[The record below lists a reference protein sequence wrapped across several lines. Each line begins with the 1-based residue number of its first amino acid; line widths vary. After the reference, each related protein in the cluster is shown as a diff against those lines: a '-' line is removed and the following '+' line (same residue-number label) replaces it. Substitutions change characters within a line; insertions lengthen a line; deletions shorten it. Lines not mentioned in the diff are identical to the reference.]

1 MYRFVVTFTR
11 GSCCGWREKFPV
23 LLKFV
28 ILLNE
33 KLCGYTKKYL
43 KQTNK
48 TPEMFERLVVSWD
61 FPVINIFAIVMKW
74 MFWWHMSLCIARQR
88 FGVAQQT
95 QLICSSQR
103 CAYSVSIFWRGFSFL
118 KDQNTERSCRLKV
131 MILCKIV
138 EWCLLTVALF
148 FLFFRA
154 YVEQLHHSLTR
165 TSSVLLIVLVDSD
178 CWNLWLHKTKYK
190 SYIIIYSWLS
200 WFSH

>member
-1 MYRFVVTFTR
+1 MEGEIPRTAQVCDPSEWKVV
-11 GSCCGWREKFPV
+11 W
-23 LLKFV
+23 
-28 ILLNE
+28 I
-33 KLCGYTKKYL
+33 YKKYL